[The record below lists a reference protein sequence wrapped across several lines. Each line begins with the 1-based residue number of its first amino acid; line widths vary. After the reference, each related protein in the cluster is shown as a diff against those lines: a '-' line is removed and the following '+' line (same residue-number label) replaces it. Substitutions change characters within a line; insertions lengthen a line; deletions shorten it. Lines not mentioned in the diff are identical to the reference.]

1 MNLRIP
7 LFAAL
12 GWVLYSCSSSDGGH
26 WVPPV
31 QPELPATGAY
41 RVQQISH
48 LGTTPNAY
56 NWTLK
61 YSDTHLTWAEC
72 ELVGNASN
80 SYKSALAYTA
90 SGVTITN
97 TGGLNM
103 TAVLNGDGNIEQL
116 TVNKDEY
123 YFTYADGRLIAW
135 RKVMRDANF
144 ADKAASASAELN
156 YQDGDLVSIVYAEN
170 NDDPIVVT
178 LTPSTYPNTN
188 GLLPAV
194 LSRYMGCFGFEH
206 LYYAGMLG
214 KPTNHLV
221 QGAFIDGLG
230 DDDYEIA
237 YNYSIANTGSTE
249 LCTFQYQGEAVAVD
263 YEYK

>member
-31 QPELPATGAY
+31 QPERPATGAA
-41 RVQQISH
+41 RVQRISH

-56 NWTLK
+56 DWTLN
-61 YSDTHLTWAEC
+61 YSATHLTSAEC
-72 ELVGNASN
+72 KLVGNASN
-80 SYKSALAYTA
+80 SYKSSLTYGA
-90 SGVTITN
+90 SSVTIAN
-97 TGGLNM
+97 TAGLNM
-103 TAVLNGDGNIEQL
+103 TAALNGDGCIEQL
-116 TVNKDEY
+116 MVNKDEY
-123 YFTYADGRLIAW
+123 YFTYENGRLVGW
-135 RKVMRDANF
+135 HKVMRDANF
-144 ADKAASASAELN
+144 ADKAASASAELV

-170 NDDPIVVT
+170 NDAPTVVT
-178 LTPSTYPNTN
+178 LTPSTHPNTN

-214 KPTNHLV
+214 KPTSHLV
-221 QGAFIDGLG
+221 QGAIIDGLG

-237 YNYSIANTGSTE
+237 YTYSIADSGNTE
-249 LCTFQYQGEAVAVD
+249 LCTFQYLGEAVAVD
-263 YEYK
+263 YEY